1 MEGERQP
8 FPFLQTPFAEALPY
22 FSPDGRWIAYN
33 SNDQGRY
40 EVFVQTFPASG
51 GKWQVSTNGGTW
63 LHWPSGGKELFFI
76 SGGKLMA
83 VEVKPGSSF
92 EAGVPRA
99 LFDLAPLRAGANGY
113 AVTADGQ
120 RFLFVTQGEATA
132 NLQYTVVTNWMAEA
146 KK

>member
-1 MEGERQP
+1 M
-8 FPFLQTPFAEALPY
+8 Y
-22 FSPDGRWIAYN
+22 
-33 SNDQGRY
+33 
-40 EVFVQTFPASG
+40 VQTFPASG
-51 GKWQVSTNGGTW
+51 GKWQISPNGGTQS
-63 LHWPSGGKELFFI
+63 HWRSDGKELFYL

-92 EAGVPRA
+92 EAGVPKA
-99 LFDLAPLRAGANGY
+99 LFDLAPLRMGSGNY

-120 RFLFVTQGEATA
+120 RFLFVMQGEATA

>member
-1 MEGERQP
+1 MP
-8 FPFLQTPFAEALPY
+8 H
-22 FSPDGRWIAYN
+22 FSPDGRWIAYI

-40 EVFVQTFPASG
+40 EVYVQTFPASG
-51 GKWQVSTNGGTW
+51 GKWQVSTNGGVYP
-63 LHWPSGGKELFFI
+63 HWRSDGKALFYL
-76 SGGKLMA
+76 SSDNKLMA

-92 EAGVPRA
+92 EAGAPKA
-99 LFDLAPLRAGANGY
+99 LFDLAPLRAGFNIY

-132 NLQYTVVTNWMAEA
+132 NLQYTVVVNWMAEA